1 MYKRQAPRRFAL
13 YRRDG
18 EEVAIH
24 LDGQVVAFGPGSDTL
39 RYLDPRSGERRDFRL
54 RDLADCTRL
63 CDALP
68 AIDFVMSMGIPR
80 DVPPARYFRHQY
92 ATMLRHTTKP
102 AVVVCDDLADMEAIA
117 AMAAAAVGGMGRLAE
132 RPTLLLYS
140 EPSTP
145 CLLYTSRCV

>member
-1 MYKRQAPRRFAL
+1 MCI
-13 YRRDG
+13 RDR
-18 EEVAIH
+18 
-24 LDGQVVAFGPGSDTL
+24 

-54 RDLADCTRL
+54 RDLADCVRL

-132 RPTLLLYS
+132 RPDVYKRQLSAVGHRPGLGQH
-140 EPSTP
+140 P
-145 CLLYTSRCV
+145 RA